1 MTELGL
7 CSGVRPTR
15 SKSTTSMASLFA
27 SLERISYSILEVF
40 AWTARDELSWSN
52 ARLATKKNKNVTM
65 IFNSF
70 FQVMRVIIFDQ
81 MGNVLNKFG
90 CSKHLEFPNGVVVN
104 DRQEIFI
111 SDNRAHCVK
120 VFDYEGN
127 FLRQIGGEGKRLKL
141 RAAARLYMKFS
152 QVSPTIQLVLAST
165 ARARSPSPTTTT
177 TSTSLSFL
185 KTVN

>member
-1 MTELGL
+1 MT
-7 CSGVRPTR
+7 
-15 SKSTTSMASLFA
+15 
-27 SLERISYSILEVF
+27 
-40 AWTARDELSWSN
+40 SN
-52 ARLATKKNKNVTM
+52 NFLAIKMV
-65 IFNSF
+65 I

-127 FLRQIGGEGKRLKL
+127 FLRQIGGEGNGDNSLN
-141 RAAARLYMKFS
+141 S
-152 QVSPTIQLVLAST
+152 IVSNEGS
-165 ARARSPSPTTTT
+165 
-177 TSTSLSFL
+177 
-185 KTVN
+185 

>member
-1 MTELGL
+1 MT
-7 CSGVRPTR
+7 
-15 SKSTTSMASLFA
+15 
-27 SLERISYSILEVF
+27 
-40 AWTARDELSWSN
+40 SN
-52 ARLATKKNKNVTM
+52 NFLAIKMV
-65 IFNSF
+65 I

-127 FLRQIGGEGKRLKL
+127 FLRQIGGEGNGDNI
-141 RAAARLYMKFS
+141 
-152 QVSPTIQLVLAST
+152 VS
-165 ARARSPSPTTTT
+165 
-177 TSTSLSFL
+177 SLSSGGWVVVVL
-185 KTVN
+185 NSHQTSHKKH

>member
-1 MTELGL
+1 MSTNITNASFFMTELGL
-7 CSGVRPTR
+7 CSGARRTR
-15 SKSTTSMASLFA
+15 SKSTTSTASSFV
-27 SLERISYSILEVF
+27 SLELISCNILEESVL
-40 AWTARDELSWSN
+40 TARVELSWSS
-52 ARLATKKNKNVTM
+52 ARWVTKIEKNDVHHSTRV
-65 IFNSF
+65 F

-127 FLRQIGGEGKRLKL
+127 FLRQIGGEGKRIKL
-141 RAAARLYMKFS
+141 RAAVDF
-152 QVSPTIQLVLAST
+152 T
-165 ARARSPSPTTTT
+165 
-177 TSTSLSFL
+177 
-185 KTVN
+185 

>member
-1 MTELGL
+1 MT
-7 CSGVRPTR
+7 
-15 SKSTTSMASLFA
+15 
-27 SLERISYSILEVF
+27 
-40 AWTARDELSWSN
+40 SN
-52 ARLATKKNKNVTM
+52 NFLAIKMV
-65 IFNSF
+65 I

-127 FLRQIGGEGKRLKL
+127 FLRQIGGEGKGHNSLN
-141 RAAARLYMKFS
+141 S
-152 QVSPTIQLVLAST
+152 IVSNEGS
-165 ARARSPSPTTTT
+165 
-177 TSTSLSFL
+177 
-185 KTVN
+185 

>member
-1 MTELGL
+1 MT
-7 CSGVRPTR
+7 
-15 SKSTTSMASLFA
+15 
-27 SLERISYSILEVF
+27 
-40 AWTARDELSWSN
+40 SN
-52 ARLATKKNKNVTM
+52 NFLAIKMV
-65 IFNSF
+65 I

-127 FLRQIGGEGKRLKL
+127 FLRQIGGEGNGDSIVSSLSS
-141 RAAARLYMKFS
+141 AAAGW
-152 QVSPTIQLVLAST
+152 
-165 ARARSPSPTTTT
+165 
-177 TSTSLSFL
+177 
-185 KTVN
+185 

>member
-1 MTELGL
+1 MT
-7 CSGVRPTR
+7 
-15 SKSTTSMASLFA
+15 
-27 SLERISYSILEVF
+27 
-40 AWTARDELSWSN
+40 SN
-52 ARLATKKNKNVTM
+52 NFLAIKMV
-65 IFNSF
+65 I

-127 FLRQIGGEGKRLKL
+127 FLRQIGGEGNSDNSPN
-141 RAAARLYMKFS
+141 FI
-152 QVSPTIQLVLAST
+152 VSNEGS
-165 ARARSPSPTTTT
+165 
-177 TSTSLSFL
+177 
-185 KTVN
+185 

>member
-1 MTELGL
+1 MT
-7 CSGVRPTR
+7 
-15 SKSTTSMASLFA
+15 
-27 SLERISYSILEVF
+27 
-40 AWTARDELSWSN
+40 SN
-52 ARLATKKNKNVTM
+52 NFLAIKMV
-65 IFNSF
+65 I

-127 FLRQIGGEGKRLKL
+127 FLRQIGGEGNGDNI
-141 RAAARLYMKFS
+141 
-152 QVSPTIQLVLAST
+152 VSSLTSGGWVVVGCCAELSSNITQQTLNNQTAVCIYCHNTTVAKNIANVMQLIL
-165 ARARSPSPTTTT
+165 
-177 TSTSLSFL
+177 
-185 KTVN
+185 

>member
-1 MTELGL
+1 MT
-7 CSGVRPTR
+7 
-15 SKSTTSMASLFA
+15 
-27 SLERISYSILEVF
+27 
-40 AWTARDELSWSN
+40 SN
-52 ARLATKKNKNVTM
+52 NFLAIKMV
-65 IFNSF
+65 I

-127 FLRQIGGEGKRLKL
+127 FLRQIGGEGNGDNR
-141 RAAARLYMKFS
+141 YYNI
-152 QVSPTIQLVLAST
+152 VS
-165 ARARSPSPTTTT
+165 
-177 TSTSLSFL
+177 SLSAGGWL
-185 KTVN
+185 VVVLNSHQTSHNKH